1 MCNHGTEMSLKS
13 YLEMYFSPNDLHI
26 ISFHLNSI
34 FIKITP
40 LIFSP
45 LFLQQFCNRVS
56 HLLSLF
62 VSLIIFV
69 QEADLSLIL
78 SQGRI

>member
-1 MCNHGTEMSLKS
+1 MSNHGTEMSLKS
-13 YLEMYFSPNDLHI
+13 YLVMYFSPNDLHI

-45 LFLQQFCNRVS
+45 F
-56 HLLSLF
+56 F
-62 VSLIIFV
+62 VS
-69 QEADLSLIL
+69 AAIL
-78 SQGRI
+78 Q